1 MRAEYYTQV
10 LYPIQDKVITVFR
23 DSPFY
28 LTGGTAL
35 SRGYYNHR
43 YSEDLDY
50 FVNDHPDFQ
59 RITKK
64 QIEKLTLIFPDLEID
79 QEEINVARVFVEK
92 NNLKI
97 ELINDVPSHIG
108 KLVDHPVLGIVDSKD
123 NILANKLT
131 ALIGREEPKDMVDIF
146 FLLRDGLDIKK
157 ALLDADSK
165 AAGISPPFIAKLLT
179 DFDYGLIEQNIN
191 WVKPVSTEEIK
202 EYFKDVTH
210 DIIYGQE
217 QDKHPEQDVEHKGR
231 HR

>member
-43 YSEDLDY
+43 YSDDLDY

-79 QEEINVARVFVEK
+79 KEETNFARVYVEK

-108 KLVDHPVLGIVDSKD
+108 KLVDHPVLGILDSKD

-165 AAGISPPFIAKLLT
+165 AAGISPPFIAKRLT

-202 EYFKDVTH
+202 ELFKGITH

-217 QDKHPEQDVEHKGR
+217 QDKHHGQDIEHKRR
-231 HR
+231 HK